1 MVECK
6 TYRPITI
13 NGNTIC
19 FQCVIGVI
27 DKMADTIIDRGR
39 TNIRRF
45 PRYSFSVIYI
55 TPRQNGDNIFNKKS
69 FPILLVKG
77 CYTPPDLY
85 IIANT
90 INIILY
96 NLLLTFLD
104 VLFHKGIIRIAG
116 FINGEQQRLL
126 LHSFLIKLIAISIL
140 AFLLQY
146 DSFHKQ
152 IDIFVSL
159 NLFRLKT
166 LDIIGK
172 NASIW
177 VIKILD
183 NAPVII
189 YA

>member
-1 MVECK
+1 MD
-6 TYRPITI
+6 I
-13 NGNTIC
+13 
-19 FQCVIGVI
+19 F
-27 DKMADTIIDRGR
+27 
-39 TNIRRF
+39 TNI
-45 PRYSFSVIYI
+45 
-55 TPRQNGDNIFNKKS
+55 
-69 FPILLVKG
+69 
-77 CYTPPDLY
+77 
-85 IIANT
+85 
-90 INIILY
+90 INVILY
-96 NLLLTFLD
+96 NLLFPFFD
-104 VLFHKGIIRIAG
+104 VLFHKCVIRIAR